1 MTTTTVSSAP
11 ARSGDIRSALL
22 RRSRFS
28 ARRRLLLVG
37 CFLVLVA
44 VALAANYGP
53 VRNYQAA
60 RARLEKTTAAVAAL
74 EKQKAAL
81 QSRSAKLSQ
90 AGYLE
95 GLARQELAYTRPDE
109 DLYIITGLPGED
121 PAAAAP
127 SAEPEPSLGI
137 GASGLGVD
145 KSETDGTGGAGG
157 GDGTGGAGATG
168 LLERMLSAIG
178 GLF

>member
-1 MTTTTVSSAP
+1 M
-11 ARSGDIRSALL
+11 
-22 RRSRFS
+22 F
-28 ARRRLLLVG
+28 G
-37 CFLVLVA
+37 CFLLLVA

-53 VRNYQAA
+53 VRDYQAA

-81 QSRSAKLSQ
+81 QSRSDKLSQ

-95 GLARQELAYTRPDE
+95 GLARQELTYVRPDE
-109 DLYIITGLPGED
+109 DLYIVTGLPGED

-127 SAEPEPSLGI
+127 VVEPAPSLGI
-137 GASGLGVD
+137 GAAGSASTVRNR
-145 KSETDGTGGAGG
+145 ETAGQRGQRAGGAEKP
-157 GDGTGGAGATG
+157 G

>member
-1 MTTTTVSSAP
+1 MTTTTAPSAP
-11 ARSGDIRSALL
+11 GRPGNLGAAGL
-22 RRSRFS
+22 RRPRF
-28 ARRRLLLVG
+28 ATRRRLLAFG
-37 CFLVLVA
+37 CFLLLVA

-53 VRNYQAA
+53 LRDYQAA

-81 QSRSAKLSQ
+81 QSRSDKLSQ

-95 GLARQELAYTRPDE
+95 GLARQELAYVRPDE

-127 SAEPEPSLGI
+127 VVEPTPSLGI
-137 GASGLGVD
+137 GAAGLGID
-145 KSETDGTGGAGG
+145 LSGSDGTGGAN
-157 GDGTGGAGATG
+157 GASGAEKPG
-168 LLERMLSAIG
+168 LLERILSAIG

>member
-1 MTTTTVSSAP
+1 M
-11 ARSGDIRSALL
+11 
-22 RRSRFS
+22 F
-28 ARRRLLLVG
+28 G
-37 CFLVLVA
+37 CFLLLVA

-53 VRNYQAA
+53 VRDYQAA

-95 GLARQELAYTRPDE
+95 GLARQELAYVRPDE

-127 SAEPEPSLGI
+127 VVEPAPSLGI
-137 GASGLGVD
+137 GAAGLGID
-145 KSETDGTGGAGG
+145 LSGSDGTRGAN
-157 GDGTGGAGATG
+157 GAEKPGF
-168 LLERMLSAIG
+168 LERMLSAIG